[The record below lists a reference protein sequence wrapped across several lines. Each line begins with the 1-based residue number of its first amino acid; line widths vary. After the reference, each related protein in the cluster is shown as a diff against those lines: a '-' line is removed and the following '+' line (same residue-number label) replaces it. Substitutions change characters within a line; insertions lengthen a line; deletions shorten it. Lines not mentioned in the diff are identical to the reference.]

1 MSPWLAL
8 ALGAVVGSFLNVV
21 AIRLPRGESLVRP
34 GSRCPACGAPIAWF
48 DNIPVLSFVWLRGR
62 CRACRSA
69 ISWQYPLVEVATAAL
84 FALAA
89 WRAGPRLEVLLP
101 SWALLAALV
110 AVTAIDLAHQVIPD
124 AITLPGIGAGFIA
137 SLANP
142 SVGWLDSVLGIVA
155 GGGLIFLVIVVS
167 RGGMGGGDMK
177 LCAML
182 GAFLGYKLALLAIF
196 SGVLLGGLVAGLLLT
211 TGVKRRKD
219 PIPFGPFLAG
229 GGVIALF
236 MGEEIV
242 RWYLSAF
249 AP

>member
-1 MSPWLAL
+1 VSPWLAL

>member
-1 MSPWLAL
+1 VSPWLAL

-110 AVTAIDLAHQVIPD
+110 AVTAIDLADQVIPD

-142 SVGWLDSVLGIVA
+142 SVGWLDSLLGIVA